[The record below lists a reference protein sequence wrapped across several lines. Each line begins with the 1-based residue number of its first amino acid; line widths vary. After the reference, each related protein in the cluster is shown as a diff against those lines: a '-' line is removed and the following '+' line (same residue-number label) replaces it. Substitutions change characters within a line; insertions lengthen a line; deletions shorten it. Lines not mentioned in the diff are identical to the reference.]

1 MPSPEL
7 LLIKSL
13 FSFPLYLKYS
23 KYLGLIF
30 SKTTNKSLFK
40 LYSCLSSFHEQH
52 PERGIKDVSEFEMI
66 FWTAYPASNQ
76 RDRDEFSALFRLLS
90 ETDADPGLSEG
101 YLNACQ
107 ERLNGHHIALLGL
120 ELAEGRKPANDVYSS
135 IREVL
140 EGSEVIEP
148 EKDVFVSSS
157 LADLHQKNRV
167 APGIRWP
174 LNCLNHTIG
183 SLRKGDYGFIF
194 ARPETGKTTFISHVC
209 AAAAAQV
216 AKRPD
221 SGPVLWF
228 NNEQEGSTVQAYCY
242 RSVLGLTDQ
251 ELYAKIDV
259 NEKAFKEATN
269 DKIRIYDSA
278 SIHRKDVED
287 IIRRYGA
294 SLIVFDQIPKI
305 KGFDEDRDDLMLG
318 AIHQWGREL
327 AKRHAPVI
335 GVCQAGESGANKRF
349 LTLEDVANVKT
360 AAQAEADWALGIG
373 KIEVEGYENVRFLN
387 ICKNKL
393 RGDEDTDPTRRHDK
407 LEVLIDAPRARYRD
421 T

>member
-1 MPSPEL
+1 LNIDLAILKLLFHYPS
-7 LLIKSL
+7 
-13 FSFPLYLKYS
+13 FLKYRS
-23 KYLGLIF
+23 QFFIDK
-30 SKTTNKSLFK
+30 TNKELFK
-40 LYSCLSSFHEQH
+40 LQTA
-52 PERGIKDVSEFEMI
+52 VSEFHERFPEKGI
-66 FWTAYPASNQ
+66 GSVADLEVFFYTLYPASNQ
-76 RDRDEFSALFRLLS
+76 RDRDAFTVLFTKLS
-90 ETDADPGLSEG
+90 EITVDPELGQGLLDASR
-101 YLNACQ
+101 
-107 ERLNGHHIALLGL
+107 ERLNGHRIALLGL
-120 ELAEGRKPANDVYSS
+120 EVSEGQISFKDAQTS
-135 IREVL
+135 IRELL
-140 EGSEVIEP
+140 EAGQGPSEEAADP
-148 EKDVFVSSS
+148 FVSSS
-157 LADLHQKNRV
+157 LAALHKRNV
-167 APGIRWP
+167 ADPGIRWP
-174 LNCLNHTIG
+174 LACLNHTLG

-209 AAAAAQV
+209 AEAARQV

-221 SGPVLWF
+221 SGPILWF
-228 NNEQEGSTVQAYCY
+228 NNEQEGHVVQAYCY
-242 RSVLGLTDQ
+242 RSVLGLTDK
-251 ELYAKIDV
+251 ELYGKIEE

-269 DKIRIYDSA
+269 DQIRIYDSA

-305 KGFDEDRDDLMLG
+305 KGFDSDRDDLMLG
-318 AIHQWGREL
+318 AIHQWAREL

-373 KIEVEGYENVRFLN
+373 KIELEGYESVRFLN

-393 RGDEDTDPTRRHDK
+393 LGDEDTDPSRRHDK
-407 LEVLIDAPRARYRD
+407 MEVLIDAPRARYRD